1 MLVFRGCSLKPNK
14 NIDIGCQWMFLWE
27 APTPQFLVFLQ
38 LLCQAWVAVCGN
50 CQLEG
55 DLVKLPVYTWWV
67 KIASKRWWGKLRRG
81 TRRFHHSLVLNM
93 FDLLKKTF
101 KRQKH
106 TTTYY
111 HGRFHDFRQNFYPNV
126 VPENSK
132 TQLPERG
139 RRWTGLTQDLLKSP
153 MLVCTSIVVPTS
165 VFEEKKGSTKEPT
178 LQGTNISH
186 LREKKKKH
194 HLQKCLARGYVSS
207 RL

>member
-1 MLVFRGCSLKPNK
+1 
-14 NIDIGCQWMFLWE
+14 
-27 APTPQFLVFLQ
+27 
-38 LLCQAWVAVCGN
+38 
-50 CQLEG
+50 
-55 DLVKLPVYTWWV
+55 
-67 KIASKRWWGKLRRG
+67 
-81 TRRFHHSLVLNM
+81 M

-186 LREKKKKH
+186 LRKKKNIIFKSA
-194 HLQKCLARGYVSS
+194 LPGDMLVPDSSLPELVSFEDCFLICLGWYSCVIPFFRSYEKLEAKNSGQQLAPNECR
-207 RL
+207 